1 MFGIVLLV
9 VIVAGIAWTAFGGF
23 SGCGMGGYGP
33 TSIFRFGR

>member
-9 VIVAGIAWTAFGGF
+9 VMVAGIAWIALGGF
-23 SGCGMGGYGP
+23 SGCDIGGYGP